1 MNFAAMLR
9 EIVDGCGGGIGAALM
24 GNDGIAIEQ
33 VTATH
38 PPESPLSDDI
48 ATAGTEFGRILEEIR
63 KAADA
68 VAGGAVLETT
78 IVLSRVV
85 HAVIHVTSNRLAH
98 RTPMFLMGAIALAL
112 IWIIIAGR
120 IMAFQPLS

>member
-1 MNFAAMLR
+1 MNFTAILR

-38 PPESPLSDDI
+38 PPDSPLADDI

-63 KAADA
+63 KAADS
-68 VAGGAVLETT
+68 VAGGAVLEAT

-85 HAVIHVTSNRLAH
+85 LVFRSVDEET
-98 RTPMFLMGAIALAL
+98 FVALAL
-112 IWIIIAGR
+112 SPDGNLGKARYLIR
-120 IMAFQPLS
+120 RQLSALRQAL